1 MSGQPAAHPCMRSER
16 IGGRRTGRIEV
27 MHGDPPDRIHK
38 MLSIPFRRTLDTR
51 AVRSPQLLQNGKF
64 HQLGPFIALASQSD
78 PKLKIASR
86 RYPCRIPACTAS
98 SISPAVWCL
107 GHSPYSAGT
116 HTFVFFGLPRA
127 TVRSRGGQFEWAPG
141 NSHTFG

>member
-1 MSGQPAAHPCMRSER
+1 MRSER

-51 AVRSPQLLQNGKF
+51 AVRSPQLLQNGKS

-78 PKLKIASR
+78 PKLKITSR
-86 RYPCRIPACTAS
+86 RYRLPSPSVYSLEHQSGRLVPRSLALFRGDSHLRILWPTES
-98 SISPAVWCL
+98 DGQKPRRSI
-107 GHSPYSAGT
+107 
-116 HTFVFFGLPRA
+116 
-127 TVRSRGGQFEWAPG
+127 
-141 NSHTFG
+141 